1 MDNSIQCSLQ
11 DKGNQYRAL
20 VSLFDQKAVY
30 RDCVSSS
37 FSSTEEAGDALG
49 SAQCHTRSLAVT
61 VNNSYSRVSQTA
73 NGIPIREAPLVISL
87 RPNRQF
93 CETIQLQ

>member
-30 RDCVSSS
+30 RDCALSS